1 MNDPMRILVVDDDA
15 DVRIG
20 TARLLEKAGYIVDQA
35 ADGEAALQTL
45 RQRRPDLLLLDRD
58 MPGLDGLEVC
68 RRIKQ
73 DRACADIAVIMVSGT
88 YAESSH
94 QAEGLESGADGY
106 IARPIENRELLARVL
121 VHVRI
126 LALTRTLQSKVK
138 ELEMANAAAS
148 QGALASLNLLE
159 DAAVARDQMNA
170 TNEQLRLE
178 IKERQRVEKTL
189 RESEYQYRELFEA
202 AGDALLLIANDTG
215 QVLDA
220 NNMATALYGYER
232 DELLARKS
240 VDLSA
245 EPEETSRRIQE
256 AQSKPGQVFHIPL
269 RLHRKKNGA
278 LFPVEITA
286 RSLVSAG
293 QSVLLVA
300 CRDITERHQAE
311 TALRQSEEKF
321 RSYIN
326 HAPDGIF
333 ITDEQG
339 NYLEVNF
346 AACQITGYAE
356 DELLRLRI
364 PDLLAPEDLER
375 GLQHFKDLNDKGF
388 SRDEFSFVT
397 KSGEKR
403 FWHVA
408 AVRLSDRRFLG
419 FAKDITSRKRADNVL
434 RENRELLIYAFNK
447 SPLMQTLSDL
457 STGTYLEVNDTF
469 CRVSKFSREEVI
481 GKTAIELGWISK
493 DERMQL
499 MQQVQQAG
507 WSKSMELTL
516 QNKNGQNIIACYWG
530 TVIHT
535 TQGDRLFSTAEDIT
549 DRKQA
554 EEEIRK
560 LNENLEQRV
569 ADRTVELDTKAAE
582 LERLNKVFVGRELRM
597 RELKAQIVELE
608 RRLAHE

>member
-1 MNDPMRILVVDDDA
+1 MNDPMRIMVVDDDV
-15 DVRIG
+15 DVLIG

-73 DRACADIAVIMVSGT
+73 EPACADMAIILMSGV
-88 YAESSH
+88 YSESSH
-94 QAEGLESGADGY
+94 QAEGLEFGADGY
-106 IARPIENRELLARVL
+106 ITRPIENRELLARVQA
-121 VHVRI
+121 HVRI
-126 LALTRTLQSKVK
+126 LSLTRTLQSKVK

-148 QGALASLNLLE
+148 QSALATLNLLE
-159 DAAVARDQMNA
+159 DAEVARDQMNA
-170 TNEQLRLE
+170 INEQLRQE
-178 IKERQRVEKTL
+178 IKERQQVEKTL

-232 DELLARKS
+232 DELLTRKS
-240 VDLSA
+240 ADLSA

-256 AQSKPGQVFHIPL
+256 ARSKPDQVFHIPL

-286 RSLVSAG
+286 RSLVRAG

-326 HAPDGIF
+326 HAPDGVF
-333 ITDEQG
+333 ITDEKG
-339 NYLEVNF
+339 NYIEVNF

-364 PDLLAPEDLER
+364 PDLLSPEDLER
-375 GLQHFKDLNDKGF
+375 GLQHFKDLNDKGS
-388 SRDEFSFVT
+388 SRDEFGFVT

-419 FAKDITSRKRADNVL
+419 FVKDITSRKQAEEEAAL
-434 RENRELLIYAFNK
+434 MAREW
-447 SPLMQTLSDL
+447 QTTFDS
-457 STGTYLEVNDTF
+457 VNDAIWLLDKEQ
-469 CRVSKFSREEVI
+469 RVVRSNKAADRIFSCPSGGCVGKRCWEIAHGTTELIPKCPVQLAQQSLRRE
-481 GKTAIELGWISK
+481 
-493 DERMQL
+493 
-499 MQQVQQAG
+499 
-507 WSKSMELTL
+507 SMEL
-516 QNKNGQNIIACYWG
+516 QMGEYWFQV
-530 TVIHT
+530 T
-535 TQGDRLFSTAEDIT
+535 GDPILDMTGRYVGAVHVLRDIT
-549 DRKQA
+549 ERKQA
-554 EEEIRK
+554 EEEIHK
-560 LNENLEQRV
+560 LNDNLEQRV
-569 ADRTVELDTKAAE
+569 ADRTAELATKVAELDQ
-582 LERLNKVFVGRELRM
+582 LNRVFVGRELRM
-597 RELKAQIVELE
+597 RELKAQIAELE